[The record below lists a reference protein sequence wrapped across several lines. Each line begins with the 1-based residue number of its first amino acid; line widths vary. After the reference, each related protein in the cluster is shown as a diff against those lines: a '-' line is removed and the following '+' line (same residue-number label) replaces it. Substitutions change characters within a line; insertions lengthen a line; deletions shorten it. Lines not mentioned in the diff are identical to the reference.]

1 MDRKPF
7 SRRTGWL
14 AAAAALLVVAV
25 LVAVFIFSQS
35 RAPQEGIVLP
45 QEPVTEAPPIVTP
58 EESQTDSFCADHA
71 GECSPGIAGNP

>member
-35 RAPQEGIVLP
+35 RAPQ
-45 QEPVTEAPPIVTP
+45 
-58 EESQTDSFCADHA
+58 
-71 GECSPGIAGNP
+71 